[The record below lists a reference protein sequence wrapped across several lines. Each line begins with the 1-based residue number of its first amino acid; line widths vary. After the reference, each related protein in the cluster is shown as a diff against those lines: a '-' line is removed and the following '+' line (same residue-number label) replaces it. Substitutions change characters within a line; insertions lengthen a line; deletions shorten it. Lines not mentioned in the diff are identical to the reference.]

1 MMNRRLIY
9 CILSGALT
17 ASLLAG
23 CSKDV
28 PKQQNDAVEPCSIML
43 EVKGKTDTRTRTP
56 VEDPDDTSKKGKQHV
71 TRIQLY
77 IYEQD
82 AAGTDFTCVASED
95 VKWTHLQGAMDGLET
110 RKQGYTTVYQDYKDG
125 VDYRF
130 VAMGFDDTFTGPV
143 TAPVF
148 EGNNSVAAYGKP
160 DAVAKVGDKLSAGMF
175 SLQAE
180 AEVSLIARSELYAGA
195 RTFTKAELKN
205 GTASKTPIELKRRVA
220 GVLGYFKNLPGK
232 IENRDVAKVVLRLY
246 ESQNTQVGFLPILPV
261 GVVRPED
268 VTDDDYIDYVDSP
281 YKDKGNEDG
290 KVIASYQVP
299 VTGPEAT
306 FSLPAY
312 MLPIRASAVKDECTM
327 ELVILDAMGLDLAK
341 RRVLYTPE
349 VPATRNGTGIIGDGK
364 NVRMQ
369 YPVRANQFYRIGT
382 FKEPIDL
389 SGQSSDIYIYI
400 DPVWDEYYGGT
411 LDGTGNGGID
421 IDKEWGSHD
430 GGSIDVPVKPKT
442 LSGIVL

>member
-175 SLQAE
+175 SLQAV

-195 RTFTKAELKN
+195 RTFTRADLKN

-312 MLPIRASAVKDECTM
+312 MLPMRASTVKDVCTM
-327 ELVILDAMGLDLAK
+327 ELVISDAQGQDLAK
-341 RRVLYTPE
+341 RRVLYIPQN
-349 VPATRNGTGIIGDGK
+349 PATRNGTGIIGDGK
-364 NVRMQ
+364 NARMQ

>member
-175 SLQAE
+175 SLQAV

-195 RTFTKAELKN
+195 RTFTRADLKN

-312 MLPIRASAVKDECTM
+312 MLPMRASAVKDVCTM
-327 ELVILDAMGLDLAK
+327 ELVILDAQGQDLAK
-341 RRVLYTPE
+341 RRVLYIPQN
-349 VPATRNGTGIIGDGK
+349 PATRNGTGIIGDGK
-364 NVRMQ
+364 NARMQ